1 MTLNKSLTPETLA
14 PQKGLVDPSQQYRP
28 SEADPRQP
36 DNAPAELEHNPNE
49 VIIKFKS
56 GVQTAEVNTLQS
68 NLRATTLETTR
79 TLGTQL
85 WQIEG
90 MTADEAVAAYA
101 NDPRVEYIV
110 PNYLRSLAQTPDD
123 PSFGQLWGLNNTGQ
137 TGGTPDADIDAPEA
151 WDLNTGESDVVV
163 GVIDT
168 GVDYNH
174 PDLAANIWT
183 NPGEVAGDGID
194 NDNNGYIDDIHGY
207 DFSDGDSDPFDDDG
221 HGTHVSGTIGAVG
234 DNGTGV
240 VGANWSAQIM
250 ALKIFPNATDFNI
263 IQAIEYSANMGV
275 KITNNS
281 WGGGPPSE
289 ALEDAI
295 AYAGSL
301 GQLFIAAAGNGGF
314 DGIGDD
320 NDIAPEYPASFDLD
334 NIIAVAATD
343 HNDNLANFS
352 NYGETTVDLGA
363 PGVSVYSTLPGN
375 NYGFLSG
382 TSMATPHVSGVAA
395 LLLSQYPD
403 LTAAEVKETLL
414 GTVDPIAALEGIT
427 VTGGRL
433 NAYNALL
440 GPVAA
445 SISGTK
451 WNDLNGD
458 GTRDANEPGLANW
471 TIYLDADND
480 GTLDDGETSTVTDA
494 DGNYAFKFLASGDY
508 TVAEVQKPGWTQT
521 SSPETYNL
529 NVAENQDI
537 ENIDFGNQL
546 TNPASISGRK
556 WNDVDRDGIQDNGE
570 SVLSGWTIYLD
581 TNKNGELDDGELS
594 DITDANGE
602 YSFENLSPDTY
613 TVAEVQQP
621 GWTQTS
627 PVIGTLGEVF
637 NADFSDA
644 SGNPDLDGFTIDNT
658 GGGVAGLWH
667 LSTGRGNQPGHSAA
681 DSLYFGTGEG
691 VDGGGNYDVGHTA
704 GRITSP
710 VIDLTSIGGA
720 ELSFNYFL
728 ASEGGNPWDSARVLI
743 SQDGGVFEAIASNV
757 SEFVDPTTGWTNATV
772 DLTPYTGSNIEIR
785 FDFDTIDSISNTFE
799 GWYVDDIVVTEVGK
813 GTHTL
818 ELNPDETAT
827 DINFG
832 NAELEPG
839 EIHGYK
845 WNDEDGDG
853 EWDDNESALSGWT
866 IFLDDN
872 QNGELDEDE
881 PSDITD
887 ANGEY
892 SFTELVP
899 GTYTV
904 AEVQQEGWTQ
914 TSPIASQVFDDPQ
927 GDPFGFGDPQ
937 LDIESVSAGVS
948 GGTLNL
954 TMNFF
959 TPIAA
964 PSTGLAN
971 SVVGYWDLDLD
982 QDPTTGIASSQSFFA
997 PPDQQGGL
1005 LGVDAY
1011 ISLFSESVHPGLVD
1025 IIDSNTFATIG
1036 SVPITYDSD
1045 AIEIQVPLSLLGDD
1059 GMLNYST
1066 IAGTFSEPTDAAP
1079 NSEFG
1084 TLGDFSSSPT
1094 SVSSTPVPSI
1104 QRVWGAAIPFVTN
1117 IPTPDGS
1124 TPTFNDLEG
1133 TNNTS
1138 LPILTNAGLL
1148 AFPGVHTVDVGDGEI
1163 VNDVNFGNQQIVPGE
1178 IHGIKW
1184 NDLDGDGTQD
1194 EDEPGLEGWTIY
1206 LDDNQ
1211 NGQLDV
1217 GEESTLTD
1225 ANGEYEFTN
1234 LDAGTYTVAEEQQS
1248 GWEQTYPSSPL
1259 PNGNFETGNL
1269 TNWETIGVANIESS
1283 DFGSGPVEGTSQAF
1297 LSNTNGAVSDANLE
1311 SFLGLTPGS
1320 LDSLGNGNA
1329 TEGSALKRTI
1339 TVSAGDQLTFDWNF
1353 LTNEGTPSSFNDFA
1367 FISIG
1372 TTDSSTLASTNSSF
1386 VPSSTIFP
1394 SETGF
1399 GTFSHTFTT
1408 GGTYTL
1414 GLGVLDVADTV
1425 ADSGLL
1431 IDNVSVNVSTHTV
1444 ELSNGEIVT
1453 DIDFGNQEQRGTI
1466 SGSKWSD
1473 LDGDGTRDT
1482 GEPGLANWTIY
1493 LDDNNN
1499 GLLDTDETSTTT
1511 DELGN
1516 YSFSLEAGT
1525 YTVAEVLEPEWV
1537 QTYPVGG
1544 THTVELDTAE
1554 DVTNIDFGNRPAI
1567 NVITGTSGNDSL
1579 SGTPIPD
1586 DISGLAGNDVLRGQ
1600 QDDDILR
1607 GGGGNDSLYGGADE
1621 DDLLGNA
1628 GNDLM
1633 YGGKG
1638 NDTLRGGAGADVLTG
1653 VNVLDALPGL
1663 GEIDRLTGN
1672 ADTDTFALGDAS
1684 KVYYDDGNNT
1694 NSGVNDYGLIVD
1706 FSVGTDI
1713 IQLRGNA
1720 SNYVLATSAVGL
1732 PPGTAIF
1739 RETGT
1744 TDELIG
1750 IVRNIPLNQ
1759 LNLTTS
1765 SFSYI

>member
-1 MTLNKSLTPETLA
+1 VESSANNSDLILHETPMTLDNSRDREDLYSQSSPALETN
-14 PQKGLVDPSQQYRP
+14 PHHS
-28 SEADPRQP
+28 
-36 DNAPAELEHNPNE
+36 DNAPAELEYNPNE

-79 TLGTQL
+79 TLGAQL

-110 PNYLRSLAQTPDD
+110 PNYLRSLAQTPND

-151 WDLNTGESDVVV
+151 WELNTGSSDVVV

-183 NPGEVAGDGID
+183 NPGEIAGDGID
-194 NDNNGYIDDIHGY
+194 NDGNGYVDDVHGY
-207 DFSDGDSDPFDDDG
+207 DFSDGDSDPFDYHG

-250 ALKIFPNATDFNI
+250 ALKIFPNASDFNI

-281 WGGGPPSE
+281 WGGGPGSP

-301 GQLFIAAAGNGGF
+301 GQLFIAAAGNGSQ
-314 DGIGDD
+314 D
-320 NDIAPEYPASFDLD
+320 NDTNPFYPASFDLD
-334 NIIAVAATD
+334 NIISVAATD
-343 HNDNLANFS
+343 HNDLKAGFS
-352 NYGETTVDLGA
+352 HYGVTSVDLGA
-363 PGVSVYSTLPGN
+363 PGVNVYSTLPGN
-375 NYGFLSG
+375 NYGYLSG

-403 LTAAEVKETLL
+403 LTAAEVKETIL
-414 GTVDPIAALEGIT
+414 GTVDPIAALDGIT

-445 SISGTK
+445 SISGSK
-451 WNDLNGD
+451 WNDINGD
-458 GTRDANEPGLANW
+458 GTQDASELGLANW

-494 DGNYAFKFLASGDY
+494 DGNYTFKFLSPGDY

-521 SSPETYNL
+521 SSPTTYNL
-529 NVAENQDI
+529 IVAENQDI

-581 TNKNGELDDGELS
+581 TNKNGTFDDGELS
-594 DITDANGE
+594 DITDTDGE
-602 YSFENLSPDTY
+602 YSFENLEPGTY

-621 GWTQTS
+621 GWTQTY
-627 PVIGTLGEVF
+627 PEVGTLGEVF
-637 NADFSDA
+637 NADFSDD

-658 GGGVAGLWH
+658 GAPVAGLWH
-667 LSTGRGNQPGHSAA
+667 LSTGRGNQPGHSAD
-681 DSLYFGTGEG
+681 DSLYFGAGEG

-710 VIDLTSIGGA
+710 VIDLTGIGAA

-728 ASEGGNPWDSARVLI
+728 ASEGGDPWDSARVLI
-743 SQDGGVFEAIASNV
+743 SQDGGVFEPVASNV
-757 SEFVDPTTGWTNATV
+757 SELVDPTTGWTNATV

-785 FDFDTIDSISNTFE
+785 FDFDTIDPVSNTFE
-799 GWYVDDIVVTEVGK
+799 GWYVDDIIVTEVGN
-813 GTHTL
+813 GTHSV
-818 ELNPDETAT
+818 ELDPDEVAT
-827 DINFG
+827 NINFG
-832 NAELEPG
+832 NAEPQPG
-839 EIHGYK
+839 QIHGYK

-853 EWDDNESALSGWT
+853 EWDDNESAVSGWT

-899 GTYTV
+899 GTYTI

-914 TSPIASQVFDDPQ
+914 TYPGGSTSGTTLTFDDIGNIGVSAPIPSNYAGLNWSSDFYYLNSSSYPNTGYDYGTISGNYVAFNAFANPVSVSGDVFD
-927 GDPFGFGDPQ
+927 FN
-937 LDIESVSAGVS
+937 SAY
-948 GGTLNL
+948 L
-954 TMNFF
+954 T
-959 TPIAA
+959 AA
-964 PSTGLAN
+964 
-971 SVVGYWDLDLD
+971 WKDDLDVEVTGYFNNVEKYSQTIEIDQTAPTLFEFDFTDIDRLD
-982 QDPTTGIASSQSFFA
+982 FTSL
-997 PPDQQGGL
+997 GGL
-1005 LGVDAY
+1005 DGHFALDDA
-1011 ISLFSESVHPGLVD
+1011 
-1025 IIDSNTFATIG
+1025 TFDFEG
-1036 SVPITYDSD
+1036 SQTH
-1045 AIEIQVPLSLLGDD
+1045 QVELS
-1059 GMLNYST
+1059 
-1066 IAGTFSEPTDAAP
+1066 
-1079 NSEFG
+1079 
-1084 TLGDFSSSPT
+1084 
-1094 SVSSTPVPSI
+1094 
-1104 QRVWGAAIPFVTN
+1104 
-1117 IPTPDGS
+1117 
-1124 TPTFNDLEG
+1124 
-1133 TNNTS
+1133 
-1138 LPILTNAGLL
+1138 
-1148 AFPGVHTVDVGDGEI
+1148 DGEI
-1163 VNDVNFGNQQIVPGE
+1163 VNDVNFGNQQIVPSE

-1184 NDLDGDGTQD
+1184 NDIDGDGTQD

-1225 ANGEYEFTN
+1225 ANGEYALTN
-1234 LDAGTYTVAEEQQS
+1234 LAAGTYTVAEVQQS
-1248 GWEQTYPSSPL
+1248 GWQQTYPSSPL
-1259 PNGNFETGNL
+1259 PNGNFETGNF
-1269 TNWETIGVANIESS
+1269 TNWETIGVANIETSS
-1283 DFGSGPVEGTSQAF
+1283 FGSGPVEGTSQAL
-1297 LSNTNGAVSDANLE
+1297 LSNTIGAVSDANLE
-1311 SFLGLTPGS
+1311 TFLGLTPGS
-1320 LDSLGNGNA
+1320 LDGLGNGNA

-1353 LTNEGTPSSFNDFA
+1353 LTSEGTPSSFNDFA

-1414 GLGVLDVADTV
+1414 GLGVLDVADTI

-1431 IDNVSVNVSTHTV
+1431 IDNVSFNVDTHTIEV
-1444 ELSNGEIVT
+1444 GDGEIVT

-1499 GLLDTDETSTTT
+1499 SLLDTEETSTTT

-1525 YTVAEVLEPEWV
+1525 YTVAEVLEPDWV

-1544 THTVELDTAE
+1544 THTVDLDTAE

-1607 GGGGNDSLYGGADE
+1607 GGGGNDSLYGGADA
-1621 DDLLGNA
+1621 DDLFGNA
-1628 GNDLM
+1628 GNDVM

-1653 VNVLDALPGL
+1653 VNVIDALPGL

-1694 NSGVNDYGLIVD
+1694 TSGVNDYGLILD
-1706 FSVGTDI
+1706 FTVGTDI

-1720 SNYVLATSAVGL
+1720 SNYLLAASPTGL
-1732 PPGTAIF
+1732 PSGTAIF
-1739 RETGT
+1739 LETGT

-1750 IVRNIPLNQ
+1750 IVRNVPLAQ